1 MSRGWAVVILA
12 LLLAGAYVAM
22 WRGWRRR
29 GAGQADLPQL
39 PGPLPDAESLA
50 GPVEAVYVGT
60 TTAGDW
66 LDRVVVHTLGRRSPA
81 AVLVTAAGITVGRGP
96 EPALHIP
103 TAAIRGV
110 RVDRAG
116 AHRVTRSEQLL
127 VVTWSH
133 AGRGLETVL
142 RPRLRSDLGSLHN
155 AVAALVSD
163 EAAA

>member
-1 MSRGWAVVILA
+1 MTRGWAVVVLA

-29 GAGQADLPQL
+29 AARQADFPQL

-50 GPVEAVYVGT
+50 GPVEAVYLGT

-66 LDRVVVHTLGRRSPA
+66 LDRVVVQTLGRRSPA
-81 AVLVTAAGITVGRGP
+81 AVVVTAAGVTVGRGP

-133 AGRGLETVL
+133 AGRGLDTVL
-142 RPRLRSDLGSLHN
+142 RPRRHSDLRPLE
-155 AVAALVSD
+155 AVVAALVSD

>member
-1 MSRGWAVVILA
+1 MTRGWAVVVLA

-29 GAGQADLPQL
+29 AARQADFPQL

-50 GPVEAVYVGT
+50 GPVEAVYLGT

-66 LDRVVVHTLGRRSPA
+66 LDRVVVQTLGRRSPA
-81 AVLVTAAGITVGRGP
+81 AVVVTAAGVTVGRGP

-133 AGRGLETVL
+133 AGKVLETVL
-142 RPRLRSDLGSLHN
+142 RPRRRGDLGSLQ
-155 AVAALVSD
+155 AAAASLVSD